1 MSTAAVTLESPVAR
15 VDVDR
20 RPGLFRLVAV
30 ELRKMVDT
38 RAGFWLQLGTFGL
51 MITLV
56 ILNIVLGK
64 NSDQT
69 FQDMLWSTL
78 WPATILLPVVG
89 VLLIS
94 SEWSQRTSLITF
106 ALVPRRSRVL
116 VAKLGAGVALAMAAL
131 ILSLAVAIV
140 GTVIADPGVEGT
152 WSLPPEML
160 GQAAL
165 YASATMIIGLAF
177 GSALLS
183 SAPAIVL
190 YFVLPFSWTML
201 ASIPKIEGVA
211 RWLDAGRSLGP
222 MSEHVLSA
230 SEWARAG
237 TTLTVWMLLPL
248 VIGAWRISRNEI
260 S

>member
-20 RPGLFRLVAV
+20 RPGLLRLVAV

-51 MITLV
+51 MITLD

-69 FQDMLWSTL
+69 FQDMTWSAL

-131 ILSLAVAIV
+131 ILSLTVAIV

>member
-20 RPGLFRLVAV
+20 RPGLLRLVAV

-69 FQDMLWSTL
+69 FQDMTWSAL

-131 ILSLAVAIV
+131 ILSLTVAIV

>member
-1 MSTAAVTLESPVAR
+1 
-15 VDVDR
+15 
-20 RPGLFRLVAV
+20 
-30 ELRKMVDT
+30 
-38 RAGFWLQLGTFGL
+38 
-51 MITLV
+51 
-56 ILNIVLGK
+56 
-64 NSDQT
+64 
-69 FQDMLWSTL
+69 
-78 WPATILLPVVG
+78 
-89 VLLIS
+89 
-94 SEWSQRTSLITF
+94 
-106 ALVPRRSRVL
+106 

-131 ILSLAVAIV
+131 ILSLTVAIV